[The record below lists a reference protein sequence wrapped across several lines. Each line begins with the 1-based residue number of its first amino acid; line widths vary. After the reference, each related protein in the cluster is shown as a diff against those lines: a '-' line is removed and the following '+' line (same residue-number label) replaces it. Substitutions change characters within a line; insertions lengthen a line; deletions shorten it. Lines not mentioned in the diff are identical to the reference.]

1 MSLELERSE
10 ALLAVVGQATAEL
23 SLAHTL
29 ETAVARVSE
38 LLGAERVAVYLRQG
52 RDCGPRRGKG

>member
-38 LLGAERVAVYLRQG
+38 LLEVGT
-52 RDCGPRRGKG
+52 RGGVPAPGNETEA